1 MALPQAAEVYDWIAT
16 APADDEAFTAYFK
29 DPHRLSVTLAVEHEG
44 VVIGDLYLHIEDPW
58 AQTEVKEAARGVQAD
73 IGWVLDPSYGGRGL
87 VSCAG
92 ISLVKW

>member
-44 VVIGDLYLHIEDPW
+44 VVIGDLYRLFTID
-58 AQTEVKEAARGVQAD
+58 GV
-73 IGWVLDPSYGGRGL
+73 V
-87 VSCAG
+87 V
-92 ISLVKW
+92 V